1 MSTAAPRPA
10 FKPAS
15 RPKSP
20 RRPFRAILA
29 MAAALAVVGGGL
41 YLALVEDRP
50 DLPFLRSGKAKKQPT
65 LVVDRGVVPSFLI
78 ESGSI
83 ESANNTT
90 IVCEVEALLGTVG
103 GSEDGR
109 GGRGGRGSSGGSG
122 SGGASGGGSGSTASG
137 GTGMGGAG
145 GTGMGGAG
153 GTGMGG
159 AGGTGTGAGGGGRGA
174 GGMSGGRSMVSALA
188 DRPVIQSFTYRATP
202 HIPIRTGTAEMTTTR
217 QSGGMQGFGDQGGG
231 EMYQEKPGSTRIIWL
246 IEEGTPVKPG
256 QLVCQLDKATFEDE
270 LKTQKIR
277 HAQALSWL
285 ARAETIL
292 EVAEIEFREYRDGI
306 APQDRTLIEQY
317 IENCKTKERQA
328 RITFDWSQD
337 MLSKG
342 LVSDAQFLG
351 DRLVLEQWAI
361 ELSNALEMRRRL
373 RDYTAPRILTSLEAK
388 IEAVK
393 SDLLSQKAA
402 FQVEDER
409 LKRLERAIA
418 NCELYAPSS
427 GIVVY
432 ARNVNTWGSIEDEIA
447 EGVTVREGQAIIQ
460 LPDPERMR
468 VQVKINESRISD
480 VREGQDATILI
491 DAFPDR
497 PLRGRVGEVKPIP
510 TRASF
515 VSDVNLYN
523 ALVDIEGGFKGIR
536 PGLSAEVA
544 FKLGDPKESTR
555 VPVQA
560 IRWFDQ
566 EPYVA
571 VEGAVGR
578 FDWKRLELGVRNPS
592 YAEVLDG
599 LEAGD
604 LVVAD
609 PLKLPEPVPLP
620 ASAPTSTEAL
630 ARVDL
635 QP

>member
-1 MSTAAPRPA
+1 
-10 FKPAS
+10 
-15 RPKSP
+15 
-20 RRPFRAILA
+20 

-41 YLALVEDRP
+41 YLALFGDRP
-50 DLPFLRSGKAKKQPT
+50 DLPFLRSGKAEMRPT
-65 LVVDRGVVPSFLI
+65 LVIDRGVIPSFLI

-90 IVCEVEALLGTVG
+90 ILCEVEALLGTVG
-103 GSEDGR
+103 GEEDGR

-122 SGGASGGGSGSTASG
+122 STTTTGTGTAGTGGAG
-137 GTGMGGAG
+137 GTGMGGTGTGVAGGAG

-153 GTGMGG
+153 G
-159 AGGTGTGAGGGGRGA
+159 AGRGA

-188 DRPVIQSFTYRATP
+188 DRPVIQSFTYRTTP
-202 HIPIRTGTAEMTTTR
+202 HIPIRTGTEQASMPR
-217 QSGGMQGFGDQGGG
+217 QSGNMQGFGGQGGN
-231 EMYQEKPGSTRIIWL
+231 EMFQEKPGSTRIIWL
-246 IEEGTPVKPG
+246 IEEGTAVKPG
-256 QLVCQLDKATFEDE
+256 ERVCQLDKAAFEDE

-277 HAQALSWL
+277 HAQARSWL
-285 ARAETIL
+285 SRAETIL

-306 APQDRTLIEQY
+306 APQDRILIEQY

-328 RITFDWSQD
+328 RITFEWSRD

-351 DRLVLEQWAI
+351 DRLVLEQWTI
-361 ELSNALEMRRRL
+361 ELANALEMRRRL

-418 NCELYAPSS
+418 NCELFAPSP
-427 GIVVY
+427 GVVVY
-432 ARNVNTWGSIEDEIA
+432 ARSVNTWGSVEDEIA

-468 VQVKINESRISD
+468 VQVKINESRIGD

-497 PLRGRVGEVKPIP
+497 PLRGRVAEVKPIP

-523 ALVDIEGGFKGIR
+523 AVVDIEGGFKGIR

-544 FKLGDPKESTR
+544 FTLGDSEESTR
-555 VPVQA
+555 VPVEA

-571 VEGAVGR
+571 VEGAVGQ
-578 FDWKRLELGVRNPS
+578 FDWKHLELGVRS
-592 YAEVLDG
+592 LTYAEVLDG

-609 PLKLPEPVPLP
+609 PLTLPEPVPLP
-620 ASAPTSTEAL
+620 ATAPTSTEAL

-635 QP
+635 RP